1 MKTIVLFWVLLMTSF
16 AEDEFLESA
25 KTVYGFSDWPLSS
38 STNLVLDSWEPSVQ
52 WSLDV
57 GMVVETNREP
67 DCLELSV
74 VQGNAILVTVRTE
87 LFETRE
93 SSRDSLLQYLAQC
106 TSTIPFH
113 QATNSWNQAGERCY
127 VDVESATNSI
137 SLFYRRNAFVSVFSW
152 NGRFNANSIA
162 QEIDEQ
168 LRNCLQ

>member
-16 AEDEFLESA
+16 AEDVFLEST

-38 STNLVLDSWEPSVQ
+38 STNLVLESWEPSVQ

-74 VQGNAILVTVRTE
+74 VQGKTVMATVRTE
-87 LFETRE
+87 HFETRE
-93 SSRDSLLQYLAQC
+93 DARYGLLEYLSQC

-113 QATNSWNQAGERCY
+113 QATNSWNQAGDRCY
-127 VDVESATNSI
+127 VDAESMTNSI
-137 SLFYRRNAFVSVFSW
+137 SLFYVGNVFVSVFSR